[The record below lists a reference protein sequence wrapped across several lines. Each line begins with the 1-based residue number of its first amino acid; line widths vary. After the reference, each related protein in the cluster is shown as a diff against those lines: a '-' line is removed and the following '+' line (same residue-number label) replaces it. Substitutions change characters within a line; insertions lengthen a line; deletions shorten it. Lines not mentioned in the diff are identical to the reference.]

1 MNSSL
6 FSFIK
11 ESPSPYHAVAQ
22 SARLLDAAGFLR
34 LEESHPWDIIPGS
47 PYYVT
52 RNGSSL
58 IAFRV
63 PKDEPECVMLAA
75 AHADSPTF
83 RIKDNA
89 ELADKTYVRLATEK
103 YGGMIYS
110 TWMDRPLSVAGRVTV
125 RTPGGVENRLVDLDG
140 VAAVIPN
147 VAIHMNPG
155 INDGMKYNPAVDMIP
170 LFGAGSSLGSF
181 REHVAEACR
190 VRESDI
196 LRTDLSLYVPEEG
209 IEWGDFISAPR
220 LDDLQCAFAA
230 LRGFISAGEGRALSV
245 YCLFDNEEVGSQTKQ
260 GAASTF
266 LHDVIARVCEALGM
280 SASDRRRML
289 ASGMMLSCD
298 NAHAIHPNHPELCD
312 PGHAARMNAGVVIKH
327 NAAQK
332 YTTDAVSASLFSLI
346 CEDAGVLV
354 QDYANRADIPGGS
367 TLGSIS
373 DTRVSLNSV
382 DIGLAQLAMHSA
394 FETAGADDTGY
405 MVSACRAFFQRA
417 VICDS
422 DGIYRL
428 L

>member
-6 FSFIK
+6 FRFIK

-34 LEESHPWDIIPGS
+34 LEESRPWDILPGS
-47 PYYVT
+47 SYYVT

-63 PKDEPECVMLAA
+63 PECEIESVMLAA

-83 RIKDNA
+83 KIKENA
-89 ELADKTYVRLATEK
+89 ELSDKTYVRLATEK
-103 YGGMIYS
+103 YGGMICPS
-110 TWMDRPLSVAGRVTV
+110 WMDRPLSVAGRVVV
-125 RTPGGVENRLVDLDG
+125 RTPGGMESRLVDFDE

-147 VAIHMNPG
+147 VAIHMNHS
-155 INDGMKYNPAVDMIP
+155 INDGMKYNPAVDLIP
-170 LFGAGSSLGSF
+170 LFGAQSSLGSF
-181 REHVAEACR
+181 RERVAEACR
-190 VRESDI
+190 TRESDI
-196 LRTDLSLYVPEEG
+196 LQSDLSLYVPEDG

-230 LRGFISAGEGRALSV
+230 LRGFIESDESSALAA

-266 LHDVIARVCEALGM
+266 LHDVIARVCESLGM
-280 SASDRRRML
+280 SRDDRRRMV

-298 NAHAIHPNHPELCD
+298 NAHAIHPNHPELSD
-312 PGHAARMNAGVVIKH
+312 PNHTARMNAGVVIKH

-332 YTTDAVSASLFSLI
+332 YTTDAVSASLFRLI
-346 CEDAGVLV
+346 CEDAGVPF
-354 QDYANRADIPGGS
+354 QHYANRADMPGGS
-367 TLGSIS
+367 TLGNIS
-373 DTRVSLNSV
+373 GTKVSLNTV

-394 FETAGADDTGY
+394 FETAGADDTEY
-405 MVSACRAFFQRA
+405 MIRACRTFFSKT
-417 VICDS
+417 VVCDS
-422 DGIYRL
+422 DGIYRIV
-428 L
+428 